1 VLWYNQ
7 AGEPFLSGGV
17 ILMLVTQRL
26 TIRRFT
32 PQDGPDLY
40 EYLSDPQVVRYE
52 PYDVFSMEASQ
63 KEAESRA
70 YDDAFW
76 AVCLNDSKKLIGNIY
91 LNKLEFD
98 TWELGYVFNAA
109 YQGKGYAFESAGALI
124 QYIISEQNA
133 RRIVAYCNP
142 ENEKS
147 WRLMERLGMRREGHL
162 IQSVYHKKDENGN
175 PVWHDTYEY
184 AVLKPEWHHK

>member
-1 VLWYNQ
+1 
-7 AGEPFLSGGV
+7 
-17 ILMLVTQRL
+17 MLLTQRL
-26 TIRRFT
+26 TVRRFT
-32 PQDGPDLY
+32 PQDGPDLN

-52 PYDVFSMEASQ
+52 PYDVFSLESSQ
-63 KEAESRA
+63 KEAERRA
-70 YDDAFW
+70 CDDAFW
-76 AVCLNDSKKLIGNIY
+76 AVCLNDGQKMIGNIY

-109 YQGKGYAFESAGALI
+109 YQGKGYALESARALI
-124 QYIISEQNA
+124 QHIISTRSA

-147 WRLMERLGMRREGHL
+147 WRLMERLGMRREGHH
-162 IQSVYHKKDENGN
+162 IQSVYHKKDENGY

-184 AVLKPEWHHK
+184 AILKSEWQDR